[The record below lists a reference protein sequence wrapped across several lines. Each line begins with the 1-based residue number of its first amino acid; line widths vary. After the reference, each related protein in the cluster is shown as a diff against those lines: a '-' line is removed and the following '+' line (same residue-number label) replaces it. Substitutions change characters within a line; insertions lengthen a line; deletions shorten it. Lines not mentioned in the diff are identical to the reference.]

1 MGIYIISRYPSGIKE
16 ECEVA
21 EVKYMISQEDLDQ
34 LVSIASKEAL
44 RVFRKE
50 QEKECKRRAK
60 EEDKVRR
67 TKKMLSSYRRMK
79 AALSEEA
86 EFTEDEKIQ
95 LRWKFIED
103 LMGTDSGMGKSE
115 LVVIDNEKKRQENLY
130 CISCIENA
138 VKLYGEECEKS
149 SSEEGKR
156 RFRELYSMY
165 ISEKPSTV
173 QEIADL
179 EGVSEKTVY
188 KDLGIAA
195 SIIAVYLLGM

>member
-1 MGIYIISRYPSGIKE
+1 M
-16 ECEVA
+16 A
-21 EVKYMISQEDLDQ
+21 EVKYMISQEDLSQ

-103 LMGTDSGMGKSE
+103 LMGTDSDMGKSE